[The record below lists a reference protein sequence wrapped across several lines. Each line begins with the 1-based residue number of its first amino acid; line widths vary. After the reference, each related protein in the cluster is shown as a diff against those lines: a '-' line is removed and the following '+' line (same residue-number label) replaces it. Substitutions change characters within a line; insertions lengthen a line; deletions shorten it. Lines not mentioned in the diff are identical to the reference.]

1 MRSRLAIR
9 LIAGFVAVAVAAV
22 FVLAGLTLW
31 RTKHTVGQLAAERQQ
46 STADVIAA
54 SLAVSYQNG
63 DGWAADDTHSAVMLA
78 VQANGALT
86 VLDAGGAV
94 VQLHGPMGNLYQSEA
109 ISDGDERRAAVIVDG
124 RQVGTAVVT
133 FTSGEL
139 AQAEQH
145 VRDALRGAVLIGAL
159 LAAIVAL
166 GVAIPLAR
174 RVIRPLSQVTDA
186 ARRLGEGEVTARV
199 GGHDA
204 PGELGRLAATFD
216 DMADRLQAHETA
228 RRNLTADVAHELR
241 TPLTVLQGSCEEIID
256 GIAEPSLERFVQLHD
271 DVLRLRHVVDD
282 LGVLADA
289 DAATTEPL
297 LRHERCDLATIA
309 AAVADSMAS
318 TIDANQH
325 QLVRRLE
332 TVMVDG
338 DRVRLEQVVT
348 NLLTNAIKFTP
359 PGGHLELHVGPSIDG
374 RGAVLTVID
383 DGPGVSR
390 ADRAHVFERF
400 YRSES
405 SRPIAGSGI
414 GLAVVDQLARAHG
427 GRVAIAES
435 DHGAEVVV
443 TLPVHDVRPAGT
455 PVR

>member
-1 MRSRLAIR
+1 MTAEPRQGLVRSRLAIR

-199 GGHDA
+199 
-204 PGELGRLAATFD
+204 
-216 DMADRLQAHETA
+216 
-228 RRNLTADVAHELR
+228 
-241 TPLTVLQGSCEEIID
+241 
-256 GIAEPSLERFVQLHD
+256 
-271 DVLRLRHVVDD
+271 
-282 LGVLADA
+282 
-289 DAATTEPL
+289 
-297 LRHERCDLATIA
+297 
-309 AAVADSMAS
+309 
-318 TIDANQH
+318 
-325 QLVRRLE
+325 
-332 TVMVDG
+332 
-338 DRVRLEQVVT
+338 
-348 NLLTNAIKFTP
+348 
-359 PGGHLELHVGPSIDG
+359 
-374 RGAVLTVID
+374 
-383 DGPGVSR
+383 
-390 ADRAHVFERF
+390 
-400 YRSES
+400 
-405 SRPIAGSGI
+405 
-414 GLAVVDQLARAHG
+414 
-427 GRVAIAES
+427 
-435 DHGAEVVV
+435 
-443 TLPVHDVRPAGT
+443 
-455 PVR
+455 